1 MMKEISEMICDCLEE
16 AGVDK
21 ELVDF
26 MLKNKS
32 YWLSKARTILEER
45 FGSVLLQHELSSN
58 SKACVEVLKD
68 GTEEFRITDDG
79 GMWIKDIEHPQE
91 KKRETKTKKIAGYTF
106 IDPPVFYDGTEEEIT
121 SNLIKKD
128 GKTVVNKSVVI
139 KKYKEGE
146 HFGRDDG
153 KILQE
158 ILDMKTGHR
167 IEEREAYWSWGQ
179 KETLQLPN
187 ESRDT
192 TVIKYGEYYEYCPV
206 GSRSYEKVDYNNEE
220 WNFIMD
226 GKYPEIQQEEQSERK
241 KGVVQRI
248 QDSLR
253 RYAEK
258 GLFIDRAERA
268 IQKIRREEK
277 EK

>member
-1 MMKEISEMICDCLEE
+1 MKGISKMICDCLKE

-26 MLKNKS
+26 MSKNKS
-32 YWLSKARTILEER
+32 YWLSNARTVLEKR
-45 FGSVLLQHELSSN
+45 FGSVLLQYELSSN
-58 SKACVEVLKD
+58 SKACVEVLKE
-68 GTEEFRITDDG
+68 GTEEFKITEDG

-91 KKRETKTKKIAGYTF
+91 EKRETKTKKIAGYTF
-106 IDPPVFYDGTEEEIT
+106 IDPTVFNDGTEERIT
-121 SNLIKKD
+121 SSLIKKD
-128 GKTVVNKSVVI
+128 GKTVVSKSVVI

-146 HFGRDDG
+146 HYGRDDG
-153 KILQE
+153 EILQE
-158 ILDMKTGHR
+158 IFDMQTGHS
-167 IEEREAYWSWGQ
+167 IERRESFWSLDQ
-179 KETLQLPN
+179 KETIQLPK
-187 ESRDT
+187 ESLDT
-192 TVIKYGEYYEYCPV
+192 TVIQYGEYYEYCPV

-226 GKYPEIQQEEQSERK
+226 GKYPEIQQEEPSEQN

-248 QDSLR
+248 KDSLR

-258 GLFIDRAERA
+258 GLFIDRAKRA
-268 IQKIRREEK
+268 IQKMKEEEK